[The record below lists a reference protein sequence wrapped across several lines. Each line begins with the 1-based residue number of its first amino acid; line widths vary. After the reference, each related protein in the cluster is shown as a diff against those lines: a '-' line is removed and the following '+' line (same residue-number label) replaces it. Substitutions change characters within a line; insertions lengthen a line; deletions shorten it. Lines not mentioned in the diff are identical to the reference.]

1 MNKPNNTIQSG
12 IRDNHDFGKVGD
24 FLKEKIHPNAKL
36 RFVSAYFSIFGFEAL
51 KEELLSIDKLQ
62 FLFGEPTFVNQLDVA
77 QSQAKAFHVVE
88 QDLWLTNRLNQK
100 AIAKNCADW
109 ITEKV
114 EIRSLIQTN
123 LLHGKLYHIN
133 NSGVESALLG
143 SSNFTLHG
151 LGDGNSNIELNLI
164 VDSDRDRQDL
174 KSWFDGI
181 WNNKTLVKDVKQ
193 EVLNYLTQLYY
204 NHSPQFIYY
213 KTLYHVFY
221 EDWQRYQEQREVTE
235 KSLNKSEIWNTLF
248 DFQKEGVNHAIR
260 KIETYGGCIL
270 ADSVGLGKTYEA
282 LAVIKYFE
290 IKYRKSEVLV
300 LCPKKLSENWLLYSN
315 SYKRAQNPLKND
327 NFHYTVLSHTDLSR
341 ESGMSNNVDLSNFD
355 WSDFD
360 LIVIDESHNFRN
372 DNKSKNGKSRY
383 QRLLED
389 VIKAGV
395 KTKVLLLSATP
406 VNNDLSDLYNQIRFI
421 SADDNHAFASIGI
434 VDTKK
439 TLKTAQNAFHDAVK
453 EKRQSQ
459 LAHHLN
465 SDFFKL
471 LDALTIA
478 RSRKHIERHYPDVA
492 KELGGFP
499 KRSKPESI
507 YYNIDT
513 QAEFP
518 TFVKIE
524 EQINDYQLSLFNP
537 SKYLLDKHKDLY
549 EDKNI
554 VKNFTQADREHY
566 LIGMMKVNFLKRL
579 ESSVVSFAD
588 TMTRTVTKID
598 DLIAKIN
605 KFDAIENLADYESND
620 DDELNDALAVGKKIK
635 FKLKHLDCE
644 RWLQDLENDKEQL
657 KKLRDTAQNIT
668 SQRDGKLHE
677 LKKLITH
684 KISNPTIDKQGKSI
698 KKVLIFTAFSD
709 TAQYLYNALKTDLT
723 ELGVHSGLV
732 TGSKCE
738 ATLGATNFNEVLINF
753 SPTAKKRSGFK
764 NTLTDEIDILIA
776 TDCISEGQ
784 NLQDCDWVINYD
796 IHWNPVRLIQRFGRI
811 DRINSQNKTV
821 SMINFWATAELDQYL
836 NLKNR
841 VEARMALVDIS
852 ATASDNLLVSDED
865 TNGKDELIKD
875 IEDELNYRDQQLKR
889 MKDEVLDLEEFNEG
903 VTLTDFNFDDF
914 RADLGGYLDLERD
927 KLANAPL
934 GLYGIVPEQP
944 DLNIHKGVIFCLQQ
958 KVYQQ
963 EKAQQV
969 NPLTPFFL
977 IYIQDDGKIRRNF
990 VEAKHTLEIF
1000 KTLCVGKDQ
1009 PYEALC
1015 QLFDDQTNDGNDMA
1029 YYYDLVAKSVV
1040 SIGKAFQEKVI
1051 ENLNNDWGLIPIV
1064 TEQIKNT
1071 DDFTLVTWLVIK
1083 EIGEL

>member
-1 MNKPNNTIQSG
+1 MTANQSG
-12 IRDNHDFGKVGD
+12 IRDNHRFGKVGD
-24 FLKEKIHPNAKL
+24 FLNEKIQPEAQL

-51 KEELLSIDKLQ
+51 REQLLDIDKLQ
-62 FLFGEPTFVNQLDVA
+62 FLFGEPTFVKQLDVE
-77 QSQAKAFHVVE
+77 QSQAKSFDIIE
-88 QDLWLTNRLNQK
+88 QNLWLNNRLNQK
-100 AIAKNCADW
+100 AIAKTCADW
-109 ITEKV
+109 IAEKV

-123 LLHGKLYHIN
+123 LLHGKLYHIDN
-133 NSGVESALLG
+133 NGVESALLG

-151 LGDGNSNIELNLI
+151 LGEGNSNIELNLI

-174 KSWFDGI
+174 KLWFDGI
-181 WNNKTLVKDVKQ
+181 WNDKTLVKDVKQ
-193 EVLNYLTQLYY
+193 DVLNYLTQLYH

-221 EDWQRYQEQREVTE
+221 EDWQRYQEQRAATE
-235 KSLNKSEIWNTLF
+235 KSLHKSEIWNTLF
-248 DFQKEGVNHAIR
+248 DFQKEGVVHAIT
-260 KIETYGGCIL
+260 KIETHNGCIL

-290 IKYRKSEVLV
+290 MKHHRVLV
-300 LCPKKLSENWLLYSN
+300 LCPKKLNENWLLYS
-315 SYKRAQNPLKND
+315 SRYERQLNPLKND
-327 NFHYTVLSHTDLSR
+327 KLNYIVLSHTDLSR
-341 ESGMSNNVDLSNFD
+341 EKGLSNGLELSDFD

-372 DNKSKNGKSRY
+372 DNKAKNGKSRY

-389 VIKAGV
+389 VIQAGE

-421 SADDNHAFASIGI
+421 SADDKHAFTNIGV

-439 TLKTAQNAFHDAVK
+439 TLEAAQNAFHDAVK
-453 EKRQSQ
+453 NKRQSQ

-465 SDFFKL
+465 ADFFKL
-471 LDALTIA
+471 LDAITIA
-478 RSRKHIERHYPDVA
+478 RSRKHIERHYPNVA

-499 KRSKPESI
+499 KRTAPQSI
-507 YYNIDT
+507 YYDT
-513 QAEFP
+513 DTLGVFP
-518 TFVKIE
+518 SFVDIE
-524 EQINDYQLSLFNP
+524 KEISAYQLSLFNP
-537 SKYLLDKHKDLY
+537 TKYLLKEFRDLPEY
-549 EDKNI
+549 QSK
-554 VKNFTQADREHY
+554 VKNFTQENREHY
-566 LIGMMKVNFLKRL
+566 LIGMMKMNFLKRL

-588 TMTRTVTKID
+588 TMNRTVIKIEL
-598 DLIAKIN
+598 LIEKIQQ
-605 KFDAIENLADYESND
+605 FEDIENLTENDFNED
-620 DDELNDALAVGKKIK
+620 DDLSDALAVGKKIK
-635 FKLKHLDCE
+635 FQLKHLKRAE
-644 RWLQDLENDKEQL
+644 WLQDLESDKQQL
-657 KKLRDTAQNIT
+657 TKLRDVAQNVT

-677 LKKLITH
+677 LKELITH
-684 KISNPTIDKQGKSI
+684 KINNPTIEKQGKSI

-709 TAQYLYNALKTDLT
+709 TARYLYDALKADLT

-738 ATLGATNFNEVLINF
+738 ATLGATNFNDVLINF

-852 ATASDNLLVSDED
+852 ATGADNLLLTED
-865 TNGKDELIKD
+865 DAN
-875 IEDELNYRDQQLKR
+875 DELNYRDEQLKR
-889 MKDEVLDLEEFNEG
+889 MKDEVLDLEELNDG
-903 VTLTDFNFDDF
+903 ATLTDFNFDDF
-914 RADLGGYLDLERD
+914 RADLGGYLNLERD

-963 EKAQQV
+963 EKGQQV

-977 IYIQDDGKIRRNF
+977 IYIQDDGKVRRNF

-1015 QLFDDQTNDGNDMA
+1015 QLFDDQTGDGNDMA
-1029 YYYDLVAKSVV
+1029 HYYDLVAKSVDAI
-1040 SIGKAFQEKVI
+1040 SEAFQEKEI
-1051 ENLNNDWGLIPIV
+1051 IKLATGRGALLPIV
-1064 TEQIKNT
+1064 SEQITNPT
-1071 DDFTLVTWLVIK
+1071 DFTLVTWLVIS
-1083 EIGEL
+1083 